1 MNNQLQLPWVQPC
14 QDITPISTSW
24 IKANYQKIKNQVF
37 CLFNHLDQFTKS
49 LDSRVDNYGNLIPK
63 PISREILR

>member
-14 QDITPISTSW
+14 QEITPISTSW
-24 IKANYQKIKNQVF
+24 KKASCRKIKIQIY
-37 CLFNHLDQFTKS
+37 CLLYNLDHFSES
-49 LDSRVDNYGNLIPK
+49 LSSRIDDSGNFIPK